1 MIFHQCKTY
10 KFENVTFSFIFSS
23 LLKLYCDLNLESIK
37 KANIFP
43 MKKSYLELYTHLF
56 YYYCLLLLITVF
68 TVVKQFIINKGFN
81 LAWMV

>member
-1 MIFHQCKTY
+1 
-10 KFENVTFSFIFSS
+10 
-23 LLKLYCDLNLESIK
+23 
-37 KANIFP
+37 